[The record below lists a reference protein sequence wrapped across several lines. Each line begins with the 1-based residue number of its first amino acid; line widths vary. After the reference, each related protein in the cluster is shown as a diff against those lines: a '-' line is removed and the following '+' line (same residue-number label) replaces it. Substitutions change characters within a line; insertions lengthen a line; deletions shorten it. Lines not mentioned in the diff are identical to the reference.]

1 MYSWKMEGKMFHRLE
16 EHLKEV
22 SEQYKEYE
30 NLYASWCL
38 NKKACVETLQTIVVN
53 YPHYSVHDARHS
65 ETILASIELLLGE
78 DRIQLLS
85 PTDTWLLLHAVYA
98 HDLGM
103 VLSAETIEKVWPTKG
118 FQQYI
123 KDLCHSQDKNLSE
136 AAQYIC
142 DFSEKMKENIVW
154 PLSIRKYVT
163 EIIADYFRRYHAS
176 ISKEYIIQ
184 NGIKTKV
191 IDWIQFDQ
199 NGLIPR
205 RLVALLGEI
214 SELHMKSFDDV
225 LQLEH
230 ITNGYNADYAHP
242 RFIAELLRLGDLL
255 DADNGRFNDSFEAV
269 GGELPE
275 LSKAHKEKHN
285 ATEHLLITPEK
296 IEYVGNCSTREA
308 YRSARVFVDWLEEEI
323 KNCILHW
330 TEIVPSGF
338 PGQAPRLGKV
348 KLLYNG
354 RPDVEGLNN
363 LKFTMSQEKA
373 FQVVEGSNIY
383 ENSLVFI
390 REIIQNAQDAT
401 KIQLWRDLKAG
412 QYDFWMEGKKIDKS
426 LQPFDIK
433 KDIYD
438 NYKIEVRVKQCDDEY
453 ILLEVEDRG
462 TGIDIDGFK
471 RMCNVGA
478 SYSGNNKSKKEIEE
492 MPLWLRPTGG
502 FGIGLQSIFL
512 VSDEFE
518 IVTRADGERT
528 LKGIVQSWKKGGFL
542 QVEYEDEE
550 KIKRGT
556 VIKVRFKIENFA
568 CSVFGDTFQYMMN
581 EYDPFASKNYHN
593 IIRITEEI
601 KSNFT
606 LGFFPI
612 KILNGEVYKGF
623 LEKELNI
630 ESLEITKNNYREFEQ
645 EDKYIYKLDEYGKMI
660 IWDVEEQNKIE
671 IILYHSGTRSGN
683 TETFFKGVEIKE
695 DIGQV
700 DGLDI
705 QIDIYGM
712 DTKESISLDRK
723 KLKGNVRNKIIKLVE
738 KVINFYTKKL
748 KEMIDKGTEKIE
760 GIDVYT
766 VYCLL
771 ENRLENRNITKKEKE
786 FMERSEETFLVLEYK
801 NNNYYEKKR
810 KLIDLVDEEKYIVLD
825 INKRTR
831 GWKKTNELKEN
842 CNKAG
847 WKEKLLIADKEFI
860 KSVLNKRVSNFKI
873 DKEKSVVC
881 YKVEDDS
888 KNDTIIVERD
898 VKKIL
903 ISNLYENQGN
913 NMGMRIKI
921 PAIKE
926 YKLLATDGI
935 MPWSINSLIDL
946 EQRMSYIISP
956 ISKID
961 EQERKNYQK
970 EQFIEYVTSKPEF
983 DNIVEYVKEH
993 TIFAE
998 IPPKE
1003 EEIIEKYKELI
1014 GEYYD
1019 LKQEEANKNQTE
1031 Y

>member
-1 MYSWKMEGKMFHRLE
+1 MFHKLE

-38 NKKACVETLQTIVVN
+38 NKKACIETLQTVVFN

-65 ETILASIELLLGE
+65 ETVLASIELLLGE

-103 VLSAETIEKVWPTKG
+103 FLSAATIEKVWSTKE
-118 FQQYI
+118 FQEYI
-123 KDLCHSQDKNLSE
+123 KNLCHSQDTNLSE

-142 DFSEKMKENIVW
+142 NFSEKTKENVIW
-154 PLSIRKYVT
+154 PLSIRKYVMQ
-163 EIIADYFRRYHAS
+163 IIEDYFRRYHAS
-176 ISKEYIIQ
+176 ISKEYITR
-184 NGIKTKV
+184 NVIKTKAV
-191 IDWIQFDQ
+191 DWIQFDQ
-199 NGLIPR
+199 NGLIPK

-230 ITNGYNADYAHP
+230 ITNGYNADYAHS

-308 YRSARVFVDWLEEEI
+308 YRSARGFVDWLEEEI

-363 LKFTMSQEKA
+363 LKFKMSQEKA

-383 ENSLVFI
+383 ENPLVFI

-438 NYKIEVRVKQCDDEY
+438 NYKIEVRVNQCEDGY
-453 ILLEVEDRG
+453 VLLEVEDRG
-462 TGIDIDGFK
+462 TGIDVDGFK

-512 VSDEFE
+512 VADEFE
-518 IVTRADGERT
+518 IITRAEGERS
-528 LKGIVQSWKKGGFL
+528 LKGIVQSWRKGGFL
-542 QVEYEDEE
+542 QVEYEDKEE
-550 KIKRGT
+550 MKRGT
-556 VIKVRFKIENFA
+556 IVKVKFKLENYTL
-568 CSVFGDTFQYMMN
+568 SWSGDTVQYLLN
-581 EYDPFASKNYHN
+581 EYDFFSYKDYRA
-593 IIRITEEI
+593 IIRVIEEI
-601 KSNFT
+601 KSNFIK
-606 LGFFPI
+606 GFFPV
-612 KILNGEVYKGF
+612 KVSSMEFYKGF
-623 LEKELNI
+623 IEELI
-630 ESLEITKNNYREFEQ
+630 IDGLEIIGGNCKEFG
-645 EDKYIYKLDEYGKMI
+645 DDNPCKYDLDEYGKMI
-660 IWDVEEQNKIE
+660 IWDTKKYVKIE
-671 IILYHSGTRSGN
+671 ITLNDLGTKVGN
-683 TETFFKGVEIKE
+683 TEIFFKGVKLKN
-695 DIGQV
+695 DIGIIT

-705 QIDIYGM
+705 RVDIYGM

-723 KLKGNVRNKIIKLVE
+723 KLKNNAKNDVIKLVDNS
-738 KVINFYTKKL
+738 INFYAKKL
-748 KEMIDKGTEKIE
+748 IEMIGKGAERI
-760 GIDVYT
+760 GGNNIYT
-766 VYCLL
+766 VYYLL
-771 ENRLENRNITKKEKE
+771 ESRLEGSGLIKNINQFIEKST
-786 FMERSEETFLVLEYK
+786 ERFSVLEYE
-801 NNNYYEKKR
+801 NNEYCEKGKR
-810 KLIDLVDEEKYIVLD
+810 LIELVDEKEKYVVL
-825 INKRTR
+825 NF
-831 GWKKTNELKEN
+831 NERERILEDN
-842 CNKAG
+842 DTLRERCNRAS
-847 WKEKLLIADKEFI
+847 WQEKLLIVDKEFI
-860 KSVLNKRVSNFKI
+860 KSVSNKRVSNFKI
-873 DKEKSVVC
+873 NKENGVLC
-881 YKVEDDS
+881 YKVENDS
-888 KNDTIIVERD
+888 EYDTVIVE
-898 VKKIL
+898 KETKEMLIL
-903 ISNLYENQGN
+903 GLCESQRNEN
-913 NMGMRIKI
+913 GMRAMI
-921 PAIKE
+921 PAMKE
-926 YKLLATDGI
+926 YEVLATDGI
-935 MPWSINSLIDL
+935 ISRWVIGTMIEL
-946 EQRMSYIISP
+946 EQKIPYIISP
-956 ISKID
+956 ISKND
-961 EQERKNYQK
+961 EQERQKYQK
-970 EQFIEYVTSKPEF
+970 EQFIEYIASKPEF